1 MTNEDFITWRNSLN
15 LKQKDA
21 ADRLGL
27 AANTVRKYERGEADI
42 PLYVSL
48 ACAAISFNLPP
59 WRTAA

>member
-1 MTNEDFITWRNSLN
+1 MTSEDFTAWRTGLG
-15 LKQKDA
+15 LKQKEA

-48 ACAAISFNLPP
+48 ACAAISYNLPP
-59 WRTAA
+59 WRAAA